1 MSYTG
6 LSRTLL
12 GAGVLALS
20 FSTLCPAQ
28 LSTDTTRYSV
38 IQNIVKPEMLT
49 EYLEIQ
55 KNEVNPLIK
64 KAGITQRTVLV
75 NALGNTYEYT
85 SITPMPSYSM
95 LDADSAVSKALASP
109 EGVKVLARLR
119 RCIMTSRTYTIVRVN
134 DLSLPPD
141 TKNPP
146 VASVST
152 RVRLLP
158 GKAQEYEAFVKSD
171 LLPILKKAKAEGKI
185 AGYVVSRRQLG
196 VAGNERTATVYL
208 NKFADLDA
216 GPAVT
221 QMMGAEASA
230 KLAAKHATLTSPVET
245 LVRRRVADL
254 SF

>member
-1 MSYTG
+1 MLNCA

-12 GAGVLALS
+12 AAGVLALAL
-20 FSTLCPAQ
+20 STVCPAQ

-38 IQNIVKPEMLT
+38 IQNIVKPEMLS
-49 EYLEIQ
+49 EYLDIQ

-85 SITPMPSYSM
+85 SITPMPSYGM
-95 LDADSAVSKALASP
+95 LDADSTVSKALASP
-109 EGVKVLARLR
+109 DGVKVLTRLR
-119 RCIMTSRTYTIVRVN
+119 RCLVTSRTYTIVRVN

-141 TKNPP
+141 VKNPP
-146 VASVST
+146 LASVST

-158 GKAQEYEAFVKSD
+158 GKAQDYEAFVRSD
-171 LLPILKKAKAEGKI
+171 LFPIFKKAKAEGKI

-196 VAGNERTATVYL
+196 AAANERTATVYL
-208 NKFADLDA
+208 NKFADLDG
-216 GPAVT
+216 GPTLT
-221 QMMGAEASA
+221 QMVGAEAAA
-230 KLAAKHATLTSPVET
+230 KLNAKGATLISPVET
-245 LVRRRVADL
+245 LVRRRVAEL